1 MSVLIVNNNYVE
13 EAQKV
18 LEEQNVP
25 YEVEDSLGHAFVK
38 QELIDVIDLE
48 PNFHKLTEEQ
58 IKASVDR
65 IMNEDWK
72 EYNTFIQEEVDNLS
86 ELMGDGDDEEDDEFW

>member
-86 ELMGDGDDEEDDEFW
+86 ELMGDGDDEEDDEF